1 MDPRTRDA
9 LRALDRRFY
18 ESCADAF
25 DRTRDHAWPGWE
37 RIPLPARPAGAQAL
51 RVLDVGCGNA
61 RFATALRGRTDR
73 ELAYTGVDQSAGM
86 LAHARARLAGLRGV
100 AFTLYETDVLDGDPD
115 ATLPEGP
122 FDLVVAFGLLHHV
135 PGHDTRRSLLRALAR
150 RVAPGGVL
158 AFTAWQF
165 ADRPRFARRI
175 VPWPALDAAVAGAI
189 DPSTLEPGDHLVAFG
204 PGDAGDGGIRYA
216 HHCDESEL
224 DALEGGLPLRPL
236 ARFSADGRSGD
247 LNRYAVLGRELE
259 NGAAED

>member
-25 DRTRDHAWPGWE
+25 DRARDHAWPGWE
-37 RIPLPARPAGAQAL
+37 RIPLPAGAGGAAAL

-61 RFATALRGRTDR
+61 RFATALRGRVDR
-73 ELAYTGVDQSAGM
+73 GLAYTGVDQSPGM
-86 LAHARARLAGLRGV
+86 LAHARARLARLRGV
-100 AFTLYETDVLDGDPD
+100 AFTLCETDVLDGDPD
-115 ATLPEGP
+115 AILPDGP

-135 PGHDTRRSLLRALAR
+135 PGHDARRSLLRALAR

-175 VPWPALDAAVAGAI
+175 VPWSALGATGAGAV
-189 DPSTLEPGDHLVAFG
+189 DPAALERGDHLVAFG
-204 PGDAGDGGIRYA
+204 HGDGGLRYA

-224 DALEGGLPLRPL
+224 DALEGSLPLRPL

-247 LNRYAVLGRELE
+247 LNRYVVLGREVE
-259 NGAAED
+259 TRPDMT

>member
-37 RIPLPARPAGAQAL
+37 RIPLPACAGAAQPL

-61 RFATALRGRTDR
+61 RLATALRGRIDR
-73 ELAYTGVDQSAGM
+73 GLDYTGVDQSPRM

-100 AFTLYETDVLDGDPD
+100 AFTLCETDVLDGDPD
-115 ATLPEGP
+115 AVLPEGP

-135 PGHDTRRSLLRALAR
+135 PGHDARRSLLRALAR

-175 VPWPALDAAVAGAI
+175 VPWSTLAATSASAI
-189 DPSTLEPGDHLVAFG
+189 DPGALEPGDHLVAFG
-204 PGDAGDGGIRYA
+204 SRGGVRYA
-216 HHCDESEL
+216 HHCDEAEL

-247 LNRYAVLGRELE
+247 LNRYVVLGRETE
-259 NGAAED
+259 GHRRTA